1 MKKSVLITSLDFEL
15 FWGMQ
20 DVTKLENY
28 EDNILGGRKAIRQL
42 LTLFDKYDIHATW
55 ATVGMM
61 FADDKNE
68 IRKYMP
74 SSEMLPSYETGKLSP
89 YRLMDTIGN
98 NEKEEPCFYGGSLI
112 REISEHPNMEIGS
125 HTFSHYYC
133 REKGQTVEQFSADLQ
148 SARRIA
154 ESKGYSLTSLVLPRN
169 QVDDA
174 YIKVFNQAGI
184 TAFRDEENDWIH
196 QKIKFRPLKRICR
209 LTDVYFPITGQGG
222 YLPVK
227 KYGVWNF
234 PGSRMYKPLFKK
246 LSVLENAKIKRIKK
260 QMYHAAKNGL
270 VFHLWTHPHNLGKY
284 TDFHMKQLEEIFS
297 YYQKLNQEFGMISLN
312 MKEAASY
319 FEER

>member
-20 DVTKLENY
+20 DVTELENY
-28 EDNILGGRKAIRQL
+28 EDNIIGGRKAIRRL
-42 LTLFDKYDIHATW
+42 LALFDKYDIHATW

-74 SSEMLPSYETGKLSP
+74 SPELLPSYETGKLSP
-89 YRLMDTIGN
+89 YRLLDTIGN

-112 REISEHPNMEIGS
+112 REIAEHPNMEIGS

-246 LSVLENAKIKRIKK
+246 LSVLENTKIKRIKK

-284 TDFHMKQLEEIFS
+284 TDFHIKQLEEIFS